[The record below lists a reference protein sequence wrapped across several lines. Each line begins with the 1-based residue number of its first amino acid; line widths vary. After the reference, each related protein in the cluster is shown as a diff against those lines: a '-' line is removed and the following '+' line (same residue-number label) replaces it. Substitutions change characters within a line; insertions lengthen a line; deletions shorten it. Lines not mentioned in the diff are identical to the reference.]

1 MKTFQTCLI
10 REHTIF
16 CNTDTQISYFGLI
29 LYEYTIVNVKNYFHT
44 VRLIF
49 FSPRINNVKPKVRHI
64 SVYGCSELFYVN

>member
-1 MKTFQTCLI
+1 MKTFQTWLVYTKKETCLI

-29 LYEYTIVNVKNYFHT
+29 LYEYTIVNVKNYFQT

-49 FSPRINNVKPKVRHI
+49 LVL
-64 SVYGCSELFYVN
+64 E